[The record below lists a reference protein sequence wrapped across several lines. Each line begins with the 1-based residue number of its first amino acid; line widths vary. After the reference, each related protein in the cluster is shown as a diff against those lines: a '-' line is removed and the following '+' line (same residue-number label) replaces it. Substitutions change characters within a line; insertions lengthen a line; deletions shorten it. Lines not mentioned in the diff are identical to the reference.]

1 MARTSKLSLDE
12 IKAAIDARNPTKPGQ
27 YTGQPVPIGQKEQR
41 PPTVNANRIEA
52 IKSELVSSDPEDL
65 MLQIMEA
72 LNNTVT
78 PIPEV
83 GNFYTFVYNAKTPGE
98 TYDQHPLIAC
108 TSLERWGFKG
118 LNFHWRKSRNYTW
131 NELAGQ
137 LYIVQRNELD
147 DLLNIPYGKFI
158 LNPR

>member
-1 MARTSKLSLDE
+1 MVDSFGFDKEGMEEDNRVREYLSDLNNRT
-12 IKAAIDARNPTKPGQ
+12 N
-27 YTGQPVPIGQKEQR
+27 
-41 PPTVNANRIEA
+41 
-52 IKSELVSSDPEDL
+52 DPEEM
-65 MLQIMEA
+65 MLEIMEA
-72 LNNTVT
+72 LNDTVS

-83 GNFYTFVYNAKTPGE
+83 GKFYTFVYNAKTPGE

-118 LNFHWRKSRNYTW
+118 LNFHWRKTRNYTW

-137 LYIVQRNELD
+137 LYIVQPNEMD
-147 DLLNIPYGKFI
+147 DLLAIPYAKFI

>member
-1 MARTSKLSLDE
+1 MEDE
-12 IKAAIDARNPTKPGQ
+12 NFGFEEQPVDGIAQQQEDNRIKAFLSDLNNKT
-27 YTGQPVPIGQKEQR
+27 
-41 PPTVNANRIEA
+41 N
-52 IKSELVSSDPEDL
+52 DPEEM
-65 MLQIMEA
+65 MLEIMQV
-72 LNNTVT
+72 LNQTVK

-83 GNFYTFVYNAKTPGE
+83 GKFYTFVYNAKTPGE

-137 LYIVQRNELD
+137 LYIVQYNELD

>member
-1 MARTSKLSLDE
+1 MADSFGFNAGEMEEDNRVREYLSDLNNRT
-12 IKAAIDARNPTKPGQ
+12 N
-27 YTGQPVPIGQKEQR
+27 
-41 PPTVNANRIEA
+41 
-52 IKSELVSSDPEDL
+52 DPEEM
-65 MLQIMEA
+65 MLEIMEA
-72 LNNTVT
+72 LNDTVS

-83 GNFYTFVYNAKTPGE
+83 GKFYTFVYNAKTPGE

-147 DLLNIPYGKFI
+147 DLLAIPYGKYI

>member
-1 MARTSKLSLDE
+1 MADSFGFNAAEMEEDNRVREYLSDLNNRT
-12 IKAAIDARNPTKPGQ
+12 N
-27 YTGQPVPIGQKEQR
+27 
-41 PPTVNANRIEA
+41 
-52 IKSELVSSDPEDL
+52 DPEEM
-65 MLQIMEA
+65 MLEIMEA
-72 LNNTVT
+72 LNDTVS

-83 GNFYTFVYNAKTPGE
+83 GKFYTFVYNAKTPVE

-137 LYIVQRNELD
+137 LYIVQYNELD
-147 DLLNIPYGKFI
+147 DLLAIPYAKFI
-158 LNPR
+158 QNPS